1 MFAVA
6 APAGSHRPKTVMP
19 FIIDARNAGFCA
31 DGVADAGYT
40 LDKDNFLL
48 PLQEAGIPITF
59 RPMSHQKAAGAS
71 IGGARVL
78 LGQLFSQHVPDA
90 LVDLQ
95 LPGRNASEDDRKKS
109 RKLFEQRAPYRH
121 GLHKRSGDD
130 GTTRWRCAFCAGRV
144 RSRGVRKSMRRSRRA
159 PRRQLSGVPC
169 CDGILLVGAGNL
181 PLMQITIVGTTAWWE
196 SVGAPEYRRDG
207 QQRTARRLRR
217 DR

>member
-1 MFAVA
+1 
-6 APAGSHRPKTVMP
+6 MP

-31 DGVADAGYT
+31 DAVADAGYT

-71 IGGARVL
+71 IGGARVR